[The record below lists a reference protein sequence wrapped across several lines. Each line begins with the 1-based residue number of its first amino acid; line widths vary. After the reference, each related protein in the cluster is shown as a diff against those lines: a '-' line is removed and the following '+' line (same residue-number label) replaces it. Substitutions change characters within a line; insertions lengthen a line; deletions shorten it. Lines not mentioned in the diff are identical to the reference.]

1 VKRPKKASKK
11 AKKAAPSRPA
21 TKLSPPPIRD
31 DLDGDGL
38 TQDKVDDLVLAV
50 QSPLPRRFAALKCG
64 VSPKT
69 FERLLQDGASG
80 VGSRL
85 AVELARRVYQFE
97 AQDVGEE
104 MQHLKTLAAHNPQA
118 TETYLRVM
126 HPADF
131 GGFVRKAPD
140 EFESPHRQQRT
151 QDRLLDHPP
160 PRMLAK
166 FKTHGWFR
174 MPSAITP
181 EDRASVLGILDRYEL
196 RALTAGPPTEGGS
209 DAEAT
214 EDTAGPA

>member
-1 VKRPKKASKK
+1 VKGALAHPE
-11 AKKAAPSRPA
+11 P
-21 TKLSPPPIRD
+21 D
-31 DLDGDGL
+31 DGL
-38 TQDKVDDLVLAV
+38 TQELVDELTAAV
-50 QSPLPRRFAALKCG
+50 ASPLPRRFAALKCG

-80 VGSRL
+80 VGSKL

-97 AQDVGEE
+97 ANDVGEE
-104 MQHLKTLAAHNPQA
+104 MAHLKKLAQFNPQA

-131 GGFVRKAPD
+131 GGFVRKTPD
-140 EFESPHRQQRT
+140 EFEAPQRQQRT

-166 FKTHGWFR
+166 FRAHDWFK
-174 MPSAITP
+174 MPPGISAD
-181 EDRASVLGILDRYEL
+181 DRAAVMAILARYEQ
-196 RALTAGPPTEGGS
+196 RATAALTEGGD

-214 EDTAGPA
+214 EDAGAT